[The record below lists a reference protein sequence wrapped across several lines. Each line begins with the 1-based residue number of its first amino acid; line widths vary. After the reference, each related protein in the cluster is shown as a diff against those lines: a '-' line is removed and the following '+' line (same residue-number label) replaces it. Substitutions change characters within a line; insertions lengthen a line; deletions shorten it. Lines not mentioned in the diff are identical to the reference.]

1 MAQVLCRFLW
11 SLVSRWLKAICQF
24 DPPVET
30 MAMVIFKARLH
41 YVATIWPNQC
51 HLAQKPKRI
60 IYRYTVEN
68 WQIHSSVCFL
78 ISCTNISDWGN
89 LWVQLS
95 FEVVSCTAFT
105 FAFTA
110 TMHGLFVFFCM
121 FASFAGLLHVVS
133 QEAAK
138 SRVENVRA
146 FARDVHAFGSFFWFN
161 SEKAWVKYCLAQHLW
176 KKGPNRWS
184 ERQIGR

>member
-1 MAQVLCRFLW
+1 MVQVFCRYLW
-11 SLVSRWLKAICQF
+11 SLVNRWLKAICQF

-30 MAMVIFKARLH
+30 MVRVIYKARLH

-78 ISCTNISDWGN
+78 ISCKNISDWGN
-89 LWVQLS
+89 LWVRLS
-95 FEVVSCTAFT
+95 FEVVSCTFT

-110 TMHGLFVFFCM
+110 TTTHVFLFFFACL
-121 FASFAGLLHVVS
+121 FLLPSPEAHIKWFLHVVS
-133 QEAAK
+133 QEATK

-146 FARDVHAFGSFFWFN
+146 FARDLHAIWGVFFFLISFRKGRGQIL
-161 SEKAWVKYCLAQHLW
+161 SSSASLTERAQ
-176 KKGPNRWS
+176 
-184 ERQIGR
+184 

>member
-1 MAQVLCRFLW
+1 MAQVLCRYLW

-30 MAMVIFKARLH
+30 MAMVIFKARLD

-78 ISCTNISDWGN
+78 ISCKNISDWGN

-110 TMHGLFVFFCM
+110 TMHGLFVFFACLLLLPGFCM
-121 FASFAGLLHVVS
+121 LCHKRLQNPASKMYVHLL
-133 QEAAK
+133 EM
-138 SRVENVRA
+138 
-146 FARDVHAFGSFFWFN
+146 
-161 SEKAWVKYCLAQHLW
+161 CMHL
-176 KKGPNRWS
+176 GCFL
-184 ERQIGR
+184 I